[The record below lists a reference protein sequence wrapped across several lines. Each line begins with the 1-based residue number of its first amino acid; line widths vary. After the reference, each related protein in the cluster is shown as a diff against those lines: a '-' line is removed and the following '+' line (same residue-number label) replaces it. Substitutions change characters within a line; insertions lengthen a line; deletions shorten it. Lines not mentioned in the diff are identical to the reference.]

1 MATTSL
7 SLSPHWEAFIAAE
20 VASGRY
26 ASASEVVRDGLR
38 ALEERSQK
46 LAALRAHVAEGEA
59 DIERGSFVQ
68 DFDMAALVARV
79 AGERA

>member
-46 LAALRAHVAEGEA
+46 RNLLRAHVAEGVAQAERGEFA
-59 DIERGSFVQ
+59 TDFDIEDVIARAIKRG
-68 DFDMAALVARV
+68 A
-79 AGERA
+79 

>member
-38 ALEERSQK
+38 ALEERKQK
-46 LAALRAHVAEGEA
+46 LEALRAHVAEGEA
-59 DIERGSFVQ
+59 EAERGEFVGN
-68 DFDMAALVARV
+68 FSMEALIARV
-79 AGERA
+79 AARHE

>member
-46 LAALRAHVAEGEA
+46 LGLLRAHLAEGMAEA
-59 DIERGSFVQ
+59 EGGAFAADFDIEDVIAR
-68 DFDMAALVARV
+68 AVAR
-79 AGERA
+79 RA

>member
-7 SLSPHWEAFIAAE
+7 SLSAHWEAFIAAE

-38 ALEERSQK
+38 ALEERAQRLSV
-46 LAALRAHVAEGEA
+46 LRAHLAEGIGEA
-59 DIERGSFVQ
+59 ERGAFTADFDIEDVI
-68 DFDMAALVARV
+68 ARAV
-79 AGERA
+79 VRRA

>member
-7 SLSPHWEAFIAAE
+7 SLSPHWEAFIQSE

-38 ALEERSQK
+38 ALEVQREK
-46 LAALRAHVAEGEA
+46 LNLLRAHVVEGEA
-59 DIERGSFVQ
+59 EVERGEFAEG
-68 DFDMAALVARV
+68 FDMAALVARV
-79 AGERA
+79 AGERP

>member
-7 SLSPHWEAFIAAE
+7 SLSPHWEAFIQSE

-38 ALEERSQK
+38 ALEVQREK
-46 LAALRAHVAEGEA
+46 LNLLRAHVAEGEA
-59 DIERGSFVQ
+59 EVERGEFVMDFDIEAVI
-68 DFDMAALVARV
+68 AR
-79 AGERA
+79 AISKKG

>member
-7 SLSPHWEAFIAAE
+7 SLSPHWEAFIQSE

-38 ALEERSQK
+38 TLEERSQK
-46 LAALRAHVAEGEA
+46 RAALRAHLAEGIAEV
-59 DIERGSFVQ
+59 ERGEFAK
-68 DFDMAALVARV
+68 DFNIEDVIAR
-79 AGERA
+79 AIARSA

>member
-46 LAALRAHVAEGEA
+46 LAALRAHVAEGIAET
-59 DIERGSFVQ
+59 ERGAFAT
-68 DFDMAALVARV
+68 DFNIEDVIARAVAR
-79 AGERA
+79 RA